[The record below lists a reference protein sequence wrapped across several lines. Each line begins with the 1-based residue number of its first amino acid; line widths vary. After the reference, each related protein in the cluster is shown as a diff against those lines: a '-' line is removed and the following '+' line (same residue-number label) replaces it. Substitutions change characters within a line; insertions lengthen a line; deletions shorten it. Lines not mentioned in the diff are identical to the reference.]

1 MLRETIERRLHFSPE
16 QLFDLVADVERYP
29 EFLRWWIAARIGE
42 RHANVYYTDQA
53 LGLGPIRIRF
63 TSKTVLHRPRSI
75 DVTSD
80 DSVFR
85 HFKLIWLFNSE
96 PDDGCRVGL
105 TVELELRSRLLQAMA
120 EHVLSNTPSDIVEAF
135 EARARRLYGRLS
147 GQGTH
152 SLSI

>member
-1 MLRETIERRLHFSPE
+1 MLRETIERRLPFSSE
-16 QLFDLVADVERYP
+16 QLFDLAADVERYP

-75 DVTSD
+75 DVTSN

-85 HFKLIWLFNSE
+85 HFKLTWLFDSE

-120 EHVLSNTPSDIVEAF
+120 EHVLSNTPSDIVAAF
-135 EARARRLYGRLS
+135 EAQARRLYEPPSGRS
-147 GQGTH
+147 TH
-152 SLSI
+152 PSPI